1 MASFTFFVGFVADG
15 VFLLDFFFFPSVF
28 VKVFV
33 ADGFFFFLLGFVFFL
48 LSSSRGK
55 GTIFKKMQKGI
66 QVLLSIT
73 PSPRLLLFSGGQEV
87 YFREEQNWRVL
98 AGEDDPLTSPGYLLK
113 CRRQNLCLTERKSIL
128 QHQLLPACFPLLFLK
143 LICYCALFCF
153 M

>member
-15 VFLLDFFFFPSVF
+15 VFLLDFFFFLLSSSRFLLLMV
-28 VKVFV
+28 
-33 ADGFFFFLLGFVFFL
+33 FFLLGFVFFL